1 MSINK
6 PIRVHNPS
14 MKKDARMAYD
24 PRKKSTNAELICK
37 VCKAIYQDKYWQ
49 PFAKLNPKNV
59 DKLKQSVCP
68 ACHSKRAMA
77 SDGVLH
83 LSGTFLKNHN
93 KEIMG
98 IILNTEAK
106 ENKRDV
112 LNRIERIEYRGAEI
126 IVYTGKN
133 QLAVEMGKKV
143 SSAYKG
149 GELSIKW
156 SKDDKPA
163 DVKWHKDEINKL
175 T

>member
-1 MSINK
+1 MSNNK
-6 PIRVHNPS
+6 PIKIHTPN
-14 MKKDARMAYD
+14 MQKQKRMAYD
-24 PRKKSTNAELICK
+24 PHRRGRNAELICK

-49 PFAKLNPKNV
+49 PFSKLNPVNV
-59 DKLKQSVCP
+59 DKLKVSVCP
-68 ACHSKRAMA
+68 ACHSKRAME

-83 LSGTFLKNHN
+83 LSGTFLKNHY

-98 IILNTEAK
+98 IIINTEAK

-112 LNRIERIEYRGAEI
+112 LNRIERIAYQGNEV

-149 GELSIKW
+149 GELKIQW

-163 DVKWHKDEINKL
+163 EVKWHKDELNKL